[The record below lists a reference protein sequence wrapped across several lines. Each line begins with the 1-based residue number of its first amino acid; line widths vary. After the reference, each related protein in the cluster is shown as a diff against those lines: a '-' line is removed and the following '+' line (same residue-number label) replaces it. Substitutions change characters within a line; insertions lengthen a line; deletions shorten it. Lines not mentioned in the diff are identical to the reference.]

1 MNITKGM
8 FYSMSEFDPKNC
20 PIGLLHEH
28 ELKHTRDLLN
38 MAIER
43 IEERI
48 ETFKEGVDE
57 HFASVDKRF
66 DALEKQVARI
76 KSDIPE
82 IVDNRIKDNNGM
94 KALSIVKWVLFTVGG
109 SILITLLTKLA
120 LQTFNLG

>member
-1 MNITKGM
+1 
-8 FYSMSEFDPKNC
+8 MSEFDPKNC
-20 PIGLLHEH
+20 PIGLLHEND
-28 ELKHTRDLLN
+28 LKHSRDLLN

-66 DALEKQVARI
+66 DALEKQVTQL
-76 KSDIPE
+76 KKDIPE
-82 IVDNRIKDNNGM
+82 MVDERIKDNNGM
-94 KALSIVKWVLFTVGG
+94 KALNIVKWVVFTVGG

-120 LQTFNLG
+120 LQAFSLGA